1 MIGRDGKQVLV
12 RHGGTYVRVHIC
24 SLTQRDNNSDAINK
38 RVYGD
43 KAEVREEKLDVF
55 EDCDDESVVEEPSE
69 EMVPSDT
76 ETMARQR

>member
-1 MIGRDGKQVLV
+1 M
-12 RHGGTYVRVHIC
+12 H
-24 SLTQRDNNSDAINK
+24 
-38 RVYGD
+38 GD